1 MKLVKGVALLSSA
14 LLLAAC
20 GGDDDDDNDS
30 PSLPTTYSFESK
42 IVDGESSVS
51 HTGQSTRHL
60 LINELKNYIGKAG
73 ENGETEA
80 QILANLNRIYAKGTT
95 DTTENLTE
103 FDVYTNSL
111 TATDINISLA
121 DTQASL
127 QANYSDVSDDKKL
140 QNKLA
145 GCDNDLTNDF
155 IGWTIES
162 ADLVECGQKLADGEV
177 AVLDEQDK
185 PHTLIQMWFEQIA
198 ARAAAGEGFVTADYL
213 DLQQLVQ
220 KFLLGAV
227 TYSQAAEDYMKA
239 TKGLVKQ
246 NETEDGQ
253 DKTYTSL
260 EHQWDEGFGYF
271 GASRDYL
278 AYTDSEMKGQPG
290 NDTNGDG
297 KIDLMAGEYS
307 YGHSINAS
315 KRDAGSAD
323 QTAATDFSTE
333 AMTAFIAGRKLIND
347 NVGNAFEA
355 DDAFHTE
362 LVGYAET
369 ALGAWEKAI
378 AATVV
383 HYIND
388 VIADMAKLGTAEE
401 DLDTLAKHWAEMKG
415 FALSLQFSPV
425 AIISM
430 ADLGTVHTKMGELPV
445 VAADG
450 VADYEDE
457 LLEARDILQAAYSF
471 DETVVANW

>member
-20 GGDDDDDNDS
+20 GGDDDDDDS
-30 PSLPTTYSFESK
+30 CASFGGNSQVYNFDSK
-42 IVDGESSVS
+42 IVSCESSVS

-60 LINELKNYIGKAG
+60 LINELKGYIGSDELQNETDKAV
-73 ENGETEA
+73 A
-80 QILANLNRIYAKGTT
+80 LAKLKRIYAVGTT
-95 DTTENLTE
+95 DAADNLTE
-103 FDVYTNSL
+103 TDLYTGGA
-111 TATDINISLA
+111 TATDVNISLA
-121 DTQASL
+121 DGQTAAQATY
-127 QANYSDVSDDKKL
+127 ADVSDDKKL
-140 QNKLA
+140 QNKMA
-145 GCDNDLTNDF
+145 GQDNDLTNAF
-155 IGWTIES
+155 IGWTVAIS
-162 ADLVECGQKLADGEV
+162 GDQTDNDRPDLLVQSWLDQIADLAVDG
-177 AVLDEQDK
+177 DND
-185 PHTLIQMWFEQIA
+185 TRYI
-198 ARAAAGEGFVTADYL
+198 TADYL

-246 NETEDGQ
+246 NETEDGEG
-253 DKTYTSL
+253 KTYTSL

-278 AYTDSEMKGQPG
+278 AYTDTEMKGQPG
-290 NDTNGDG
+290 NDTNGDD

-315 KRDAGSAD
+315 KRDAGSAS
-323 QTAATDFSTE
+323 QTAATDFSAE
-333 AMTAFIAGRKLIND
+333 AMNAFIAGRKLIND

-355 DDAFHTE
+355 NDAFHTE
-362 LVGYAET
+362 LVEHAET

-445 VAADG
+445 VAAGG